1 MIRLP
6 KPRVNQPI
14 AKKIAAHFQSPLI
27 SGTKKPKNKFVH
39 EKPTG
44 TILTWLV
51 FLFSNVTNAKAIIFI
66 NNSMINFA
74 IKKGFVNYFNFSGRS
89 SRSEFWYFFLFVII
103 MSSITTLIDTYI
115 LGYHSE
121 ELGTTGKI
129 FLLLTIIPQLSI
141 IIRRLHDVGK
151 SGWWFLLSF
160 TIIGLIPLLIWYCS
174 MSDPK
179 KNKYGAIPKLLTDFT
194 K

>member
-1 MIRLP
+1 M
-6 KPRVNQPI
+6 
-14 AKKIAAHFQSPLI
+14 

-51 FLFSNVTNAKAIIFI
+51 FLFSNVTNAKAIILNELTI
-66 NNSMINFA
+66 MIIFA
-74 IKKGFVNYFNFSGRS
+74 IKKAFINYFKLSGRS

-103 MSSITTLIDTYI
+103 MSSITTFIDTYI
-115 LGYHSE
+115 IGYHSE

-129 FLLLTIIPQLSI
+129 FLISTIIPQLSI
-141 IIRRLHDVGK
+141 AIRRLHDVGK
-151 SGWWFLLSF
+151 SGWWLLLSF
-160 TIIGLIPLLIWYCS
+160 TIIGLIPLLIWYCT
-174 MSDPK
+174 MSDPR

>member
-1 MIRLP
+1 MI
-6 KPRVNQPI
+6 
-14 AKKIAAHFQSPLI
+14 F
-27 SGTKKPKNKFVH
+27 
-39 EKPTG
+39 
-44 TILTWLV
+44 
-51 FLFSNVTNAKAIIFI
+51 
-66 NNSMINFA
+66 FA
-74 IKKGFVNYFNFSGRS
+74 IKKGFLNYFNFSGRS

-103 MSSITTLIDTYI
+103 FSSITTFIDTFI

-129 FLLLTIIPQLSI
+129 LFLLTIIPQLSI
-141 IIRRLHDVGK
+141 IVRRLHDVGK

-179 KNKYGAIPKLLTDFT
+179 KK
-194 K
+194 

>member
-1 MIRLP
+1 MI
-6 KPRVNQPI
+6 
-14 AKKIAAHFQSPLI
+14 S
-27 SGTKKPKNKFVH
+27 
-39 EKPTG
+39 
-44 TILTWLV
+44 
-51 FLFSNVTNAKAIIFI
+51 
-66 NNSMINFA
+66 FA
-74 IKKGFVNYFNFSGRS
+74 IKKGFQNYFNFYGRS
-89 SRSEFWYFFLFVII
+89 SRSEFWYFYLFILI
-103 MSSITTLIDTYI
+103 LSSITTFIDTFI

-121 ELGTTGKI
+121 ELGTTGEI

-141 IIRRLHDVGK
+141 IVRRLHDVGK

-160 TIIGLIPLLIWYCS
+160 TIIGIILLLIWWCT